1 LDEFILAVLSR
12 KKLFHKGLEMK
23 YLLLLLILS
32 SCSTFQCEKDADG
45 NCKAVDETGLLDHGS
60 N

>member
-1 LDEFILAVLSR
+1 M
-12 KKLFHKGLEMK
+12 KKLI
-23 YLLLLLILS
+23 LIIITIFIS

-45 NCKAVDETGLLDHGS
+45 NCKAVDQTGLLDHGG